1 MMMAFASVALSSH
14 SNVSPSKGE
23 SKQNY
28 VQVRCNTCGGGG
40 IVITGYTPW
49 GPTTAFCPSCGGK
62 GYILV
67 PQQNNTPSRGSST
80 QRNVPQQNQPSF
92 KRTPYYGECYGED
105 CDCEIFVA
113 KRKGSTTCKCGHSKF
128 AHVKK
133 YL

>member
-14 SNVSPSKGE
+14 SNVSPSQGE
-23 SKQNY
+23 TKQNY

-62 GYILV
+62 GYIL
-67 PQQNNTPSRGSST
+67 
-80 QRNVPQQNQPSF
+80 VPQQNQPSF